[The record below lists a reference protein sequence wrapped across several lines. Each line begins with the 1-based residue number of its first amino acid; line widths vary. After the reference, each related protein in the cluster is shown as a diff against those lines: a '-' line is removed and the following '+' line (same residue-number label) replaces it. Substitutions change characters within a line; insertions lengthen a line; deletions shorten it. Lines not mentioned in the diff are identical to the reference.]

1 MRFFIADDD
10 RAIRSI
16 LGQIIEDEDLGEV
29 VDEADDG
36 VGLEAHSLN
45 LKKIDILLID
55 LLMPARDG
63 IQTIRHIHPEFKG
76 KIMMISQVEAKE
88 MMAEAYELGIEYY
101 IHKPVNRIEIVS
113 VIRKVMERIK
123 LEKSI
128 YDIQAS
134 LRHVLPLEP
143 VISHN
148 TTGNGLKKRTMK
160 EAGEFLLSELG
171 IVGESGSKDLLEILI
186 YLHETQSANSH
197 EVNFPPL
204 KRLFIKTAE
213 RKLDHGATDVE
224 VMREVKAAEQRIRR
238 AIHHS
243 LNHFASL
250 GLTDFSNPKFEHY
263 ASKFFDFT
271 DVSQRMKEMQKTS
284 SSAGS
289 TGRVNTKKFVQ
300 IFYFEAKQLFEGMS

>member
-29 VDEADDG
+29 VGEAGDG

-45 LKKIDILLID
+45 LKKVDILLID

-76 KIMMISQVEAKE
+76 KVIMISQVEAKE

-134 LRHVLPLEP
+134 LRQVLPLEP
-143 VISHN
+143 VISQ
-148 TTGNGLKKRTMK
+148 GAGVEAKRRTMK

-204 KRLFIKTAE
+204 KQLFIKTAE

-284 SSAGS
+284 SPSGS

>member
-1 MRFFIADDD
+1 MRFFITDDD

-36 VGLEAHSLN
+36 IGLEAHSLN
-45 LKKIDILLID
+45 LKKVDILLID

-76 KIMMISQVEAKE
+76 KVIMISQVEAKE

-143 VISHN
+143 VISHE
-148 TTGNGLKKRTMK
+148 TGTGSKRRTMK

-186 YLHETQSANSH
+186 YLHETQTANSH

-204 KRLFIKTAE
+204 KQLFIKTAE
-213 RKLDHGATDVE
+213 RKLGRGEADVE

>member
-29 VDEADDG
+29 VDEAGDG

-45 LKKIDILLID
+45 LKKVDILLID

-76 KIMMISQVEAKE
+76 KVIMISQVEAKE

-134 LRHVLPLEP
+134 LRQVLPLEP
-143 VISHN
+143 VISQ
-148 TTGNGLKKRTMK
+148 GAGVGAKRRTMK

-204 KRLFIKTAE
+204 KQLFIKTAE

-284 SSAGS
+284 SPSGS

>member
-36 VGLEAHSLN
+36 IGLEAHSLN
-45 LKKIDILLID
+45 LKKVDILLID

-76 KIMMISQVEAKE
+76 KVIMISQVEAKE

-143 VISHN
+143 VISHE
-148 TTGNGLKKRTMK
+148 TGTGSKRRTMK

-186 YLHETQSANSH
+186 YLHETQTANSH

-204 KRLFIKTAE
+204 KQLFIKTAE
-213 RKLDHGATDVE
+213 RKLGHGAADVE

>member
-16 LGQIIEDEDLGEV
+16 LGQIIEDGDLGEV

-36 VGLEAHSLN
+36 IGLEAHSLN
-45 LKKIDILLID
+45 LKKVDILLID

-76 KIMMISQVEAKE
+76 KVIMISQVEAKE

-143 VISHN
+143 VISHE
-148 TTGNGLKKRTMK
+148 TGTGSKRRTMK

-186 YLHETQSANSH
+186 YLHETQTANSH

-204 KRLFIKTAE
+204 KQLFIKTAE
-213 RKLDHGATDVE
+213 RKLGRGAADVE

-284 SSAGS
+284 SSAGA

>member
-1 MRFFIADDD
+1 
-10 RAIRSI
+10 
-16 LGQIIEDEDLGEV
+16 
-29 VDEADDG
+29 
-36 VGLEAHSLN
+36 
-45 LKKIDILLID
+45 
-55 LLMPARDG
+55 
-63 IQTIRHIHPEFKG
+63 
-76 KIMMISQVEAKE
+76 

-134 LRHVLPLEP
+134 LRHVLPLGP
-143 VISHN
+143 VISHE
-148 TTGNGLKKRTMK
+148 TGTGSKRRTMK

-186 YLHETQSANSH
+186 YLHETQTANSH

-204 KRLFIKTAE
+204 KQLFIKTAE
-213 RKLDHGATDVE
+213 RKLGHGAADVE

>member
-29 VDEADDG
+29 VDEAGDG

-45 LKKIDILLID
+45 LKKVDILLID

-76 KIMMISQVEAKE
+76 KVIMISQVEAKE

-143 VISHN
+143 VISQ
-148 TTGNGLKKRTMK
+148 GAGAGAKRRTMK

-171 IVGESGSKDLLEILI
+171 IVGENGSKDLLEILI

-204 KRLFIKTAE
+204 KQLFIKTAE

-284 SSAGS
+284 SPTGS

-300 IFYFEAKQLFEGMS
+300 IFYFEAKQLFEEMS

>member
-29 VDEADDG
+29 VDEAGDG

-45 LKKIDILLID
+45 LKKVDILLID

-76 KIMMISQVEAKE
+76 KVIMISQVEAKE

-143 VISHN
+143 VISQ
-148 TTGNGLKKRTMK
+148 GAGAGAKRRTMK

-171 IVGESGSKDLLEILI
+171 IVGESGSKDLLEILT

-204 KRLFIKTAE
+204 KQLFIKTAE

-284 SSAGS
+284 SPSGS

>member
-29 VDEADDG
+29 VDEAGDG

-76 KIMMISQVEAKE
+76 KVIMISQVEAKE

-143 VISHN
+143 VISQGAG
-148 TTGNGLKKRTMK
+148 TGAKRRTMK

-204 KRLFIKTAE
+204 KQLFIKTAE
-213 RKLDHGATDVE
+213 RKLDHGVTDVE

-284 SSAGS
+284 YPSGS

-300 IFYFEAKQLFEGMS
+300 IFYFEAKQLFEEMS

>member
-16 LGQIIEDEDLGEV
+16 LSQIIEDEDLGEV
-29 VDEADDG
+29 VDEAGDG

-45 LKKIDILLID
+45 LKKVDILLID

-76 KIMMISQVEAKE
+76 KVIMISQVEAKE

-143 VISHN
+143 VISQ
-148 TTGNGLKKRTMK
+148 GAGAEAKRRTMK

-204 KRLFIKTAE
+204 KQLFIKTAE

-284 SSAGS
+284 SPAGS

-300 IFYFEAKQLFEGMS
+300 IFYFEAKQLFEGMR

>member
-29 VDEADDG
+29 VDEAGDG

-45 LKKIDILLID
+45 LKKVDILLID

-76 KIMMISQVEAKE
+76 KVIMISQVEAKE

-143 VISHN
+143 VISQ
-148 TTGNGLKKRTMK
+148 GAGAGAKRRTMK

-171 IVGESGSKDLLEILI
+171 IVGENGSKDLLEILI

-204 KRLFIKTAE
+204 KQLFIKTAE

-284 SSAGS
+284 SPPGS

-300 IFYFEAKQLFEGMS
+300 IFYFEAKQLFEEMS

>member
-29 VDEADDG
+29 VDEAGDG

-45 LKKIDILLID
+45 LKKVDILLID

-76 KIMMISQVEAKE
+76 KVIMISQVEAKE

-143 VISHN
+143 VISQ
-148 TTGNGLKKRTMK
+148 GAGAEAKRRTMK

-204 KRLFIKTAE
+204 KQLFIKTAE
-213 RKLDHGATDVE
+213 RKLAHDATDVE

-284 SSAGS
+284 SPAGS

-300 IFYFEAKQLFEGMS
+300 IFYFEAKQLLEGMS